1 MKVKKIVVVGA
12 GPAGMMASIRAAQLK
27 QDVTLI
33 DKNISPGRKLL
44 LSGKGRC
51 NLTNYCDFD
60 SFIARFSHHGQ
71 FLRDAA
77 KIFFNRELMDFFQRR
92 GLKLK
97 VERQLRVFPESDKAD
112 SILDVLIR
120 ELESLKIKTIYR
132 GLLKEIILDG
142 KEVRSVLLGDNR
154 RISAD
159 KVILA
164 TGGASYKF
172 TGSSGEGLEL
182 VKRTGH
188 SIVSLRPGLIALKTR
203 PCYDLEGLTL
213 KNIRIKF
220 KGPKKQILSEIGE
233 LIFTDVG
240 VSGPLVLTHSGRV
253 VDWLQEGA
261 KVGMEIDMKPALTAV
276 KLEERVKRDLASEPR
291 KNIKNIIKKMFP
303 KRMGEIFIR
312 VLRIDSDK
320 QANQLTQEERRRIVS
335 LLKAFPLEIKS
346 SLPLEN
352 AMVTRGGVSLKEI
365 NPRTME
371 SRIIKGLYFAG
382 EMVDLDAD
390 TGGFNLQAAFST
402 GYLAG
407 ESAAV
412 SQ

>member
-1 MKVKKIVVVGA
+1 VKVKKIVVIGA

-33 DKNISPGRKLL
+33 DKNASPGRKLL

-60 SFIARFSHHGQ
+60 SFITRFSHHGQ
-71 FLRDAA
+71 FLRDAF
-77 KIFFNRELMDFFQRR
+77 KIFFNEELMDFFQKR

-97 VERQLRVFPESDKAD
+97 VERQQRVFPESDKAG

-132 GLLKEIILDG
+132 ALLKEIILDG

-159 KVILA
+159 SVILA
-164 TGGASYKF
+164 TGGASFKF
-172 TGSSGEGLEL
+172 TGSSGEGLDL
-182 VKRTGH
+182 AKRIGH
-188 SIVSLRPGLIALKTR
+188 SIIPLRPGLVALKSR

-220 KGPKKQILSEIGE
+220 KGGKDKILSEIGE

-261 KVGMEIDMKPALTAV
+261 KVSLEIDMKPALSAV
-276 KLEERVKRDLASEPR
+276 KLEERVKRDIASEPR
-291 KNIKNIIKKMFP
+291 KNIKNIINKMFP
-303 KRMGEIFIR
+303 KRMGEVFIQL
-312 VLRIDSDK
+312 LRINPQM
-320 QANQLTQEERRRIVS
+320 QANQLTQDQRHRIVS
-335 LLKAFPLEIKS
+335 LLKAFPLEVKS
-346 SLPLEN
+346 APPLEN

-371 SRIIKGLYFAG
+371 SRITRGLYFAG

-407 ESAAV
+407 ESAAA
-412 SQ
+412 S

>member
-1 MKVKKIVVVGA
+1 VKVKKIVVIGA

-33 DKNISPGRKLL
+33 DKNASPGRKLL

-60 SFIARFSHHGQ
+60 SFITRFSHHGQ
-71 FLRDAA
+71 FLRDAF
-77 KIFFNRELMDFFQRR
+77 KIFFNEELMDFFQKR

-97 VERQLRVFPESDKAD
+97 VERQQRVFPESDKAG

-132 GLLKEIILDG
+132 ALLKEIILDG

-159 KVILA
+159 SVILA
-164 TGGASYKF
+164 TGGASFKF
-172 TGSSGEGLEL
+172 TGSSGEGLDL
-182 VKRTGH
+182 AKRIGH
-188 SIVSLRPGLIALKTR
+188 SIIPLRPGLVALKSR

-220 KGPKKQILSEIGE
+220 KGGKDKILSEIGE

-261 KVGMEIDMKPALTAV
+261 KVSFEIDMKPALSAV
-276 KLEERVKRDLASEPR
+276 KLEERVKRDIASEPR
-291 KNIKNIIKKMFP
+291 KNIKNIINKMFP
-303 KRMGEIFIR
+303 KRMGEVFIQL
-312 VLRIDSDK
+312 LRINPQM
-320 QANQLTQEERRRIVS
+320 QANQLTQDQRHRIVS
-335 LLKAFPLEIKS
+335 LLKAFPLEVKS
-346 SLPLEN
+346 APPLEN

-371 SRIIKGLYFAG
+371 SRITRGLYFAG

-407 ESAAV
+407 ESAAA
-412 SQ
+412 S